1 MGYRIQVFQSDDNK
15 LLDLASNVPLA
26 DTREDAVEAITM
38 LKAEYALILDTD
50 GQLIDRLKRNA

>member
-50 GQLIDRLKRNA
+50 GQLIDRLKRSA